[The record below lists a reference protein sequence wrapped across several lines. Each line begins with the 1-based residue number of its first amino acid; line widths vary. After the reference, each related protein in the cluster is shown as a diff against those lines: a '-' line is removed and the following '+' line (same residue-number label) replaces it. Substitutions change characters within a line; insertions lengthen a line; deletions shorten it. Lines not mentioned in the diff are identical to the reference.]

1 MKKII
6 NALACVVF
14 LSLSFNAHAAET
26 ARHEGLEN
34 VQIGRVVWDIS
45 MSDPKKL
52 LPNFRVMR
60 QTYDDLE
67 KRNIKPEMVFAFRGS
82 VVKFLS
88 EDLSNVAAEDR
99 QAVEGIQQ
107 IVKDIGSRK
116 GISVLACGLS
126 TKAMG
131 VNESLLPEIATVS
144 NSFLTLIGYQTK
156 GYALIAIQ

>member
-6 NALACVVF
+6 NALACLALF
-14 LSLSFNAHAAET
+14 SLLINAHAAES

-34 VQIGRVVWDIS
+34 VQVGRVVWDIS
-45 MSDPKKL
+45 LSDPKKL

-67 KRNIKPEMVFAFRGS
+67 KRNIKPEMVFAFRGP
-82 VVKFLS
+82 VVKLLS
-88 EDLSNVAAEDR
+88 EDLANVAAEDR

-107 IVKDIGSRK
+107 IVKDIGNRK
-116 GISVLACGLS
+116 GVSVLACGLS

-131 VNESLLPEIATVS
+131 VNQKLLPEVETVS

-156 GYALIAIQ
+156 GYALIAIR